1 MKTIARKLTFLNG
14 DPYRVRVGKKLFYY
28 LELIFHKKLG
38 QETVSR
44 INVQLV
50 DELLNN
56 EKR

>member
-1 MKTIARKLTFLNG
+1 MKAIAHKLTFLNG
-14 DPYRVRVGKKLFYY
+14 DPYRVVRGKKLFYN
-28 LELIFHKKLG
+28 LQFIFSKKLG

-50 DELLNN
+50 NELKNN